1 MKAVPSVFR
10 YEEVPDPH
18 CGPGDVLIK
27 VATISIEGGDTFA
40 RWRGALATRPHIVGY
55 QAAGEIIEVGLR
67 CRISRL
73 ISASSPSISGV
84 RMRRCAACRRNA
96 WPIPDAL
103 DARMAAAIPIG
114 FATAHDGLFEFGR
127 LKPGE
132 TVLVQAGVSGVGIA
146 AIQLAQRAG
155 ARVLATVSSNDRLER
170 LMRLE
175 LGLDHGINYA
185 GEDVARAVKRLTGG
199 KGADHVIDP
208 VGGATRQ
215 SSIAALAYRGRVSL
229 IGAAGRPPP
238 RWMQAPLSAAAVRFP
253 ESCSPPKSRPIAS
266 MTTSSASFARRRRE
280 RSRWLSTAAF
290 RRRGRCCS
298 GMRRKPSSRSGGL
311 ADSRV
316 CLKYRQCYSKLC
328 SFFR

>member
-1 MKAVPSVFR
+1 VSHLAPHQRVVTVDIRGSDAALRSVP
-10 YEEVPDPH
+10 
-18 CGPGDVLIK
+18 
-27 VATISIEGGDTFA
+27 A
-40 RWRGALATRPHIVGY
+40 
-55 QAAGEIIEVGLR
+55 
-67 CRISRL
+67 
-73 ISASSPSISGV
+73 
-84 RMRRCAACRRNA
+84 RNA

-132 TVLVQAGVSGVGIA
+132 TLLVQAGVSGVGIA
-146 AIQLAQRAG
+146 VIQLAQRAG

-175 LGLDHGINYA
+175 LGFDHGINYA
-185 GEDVARAVKRLTGG
+185 AEDVARAVKRLTGG

-253 ESCSPPKSRPIAS
+253 ESCSPPKSRPTAS
-266 MTTSSASFARRRRE
+266 MSTSSASFARRRKE
-280 RSRWLSTAAF
+280 RSGWLSTAAF
-290 RRRGRCCS
+290 RSPRPLLLMHGVESRQARRA
-298 GMRRKPSSRSGGL
+298 GL

-328 SFFR
+328 SFSR